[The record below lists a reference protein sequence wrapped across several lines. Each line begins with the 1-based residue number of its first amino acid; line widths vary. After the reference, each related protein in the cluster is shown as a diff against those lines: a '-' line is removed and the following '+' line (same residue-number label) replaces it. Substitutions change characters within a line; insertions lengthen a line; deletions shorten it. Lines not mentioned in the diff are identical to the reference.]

1 MVFQIPEKFWRFYN
15 LERKHRVV
23 SVNGNNLLVTVS
35 GDIGEE
41 KRYPS

>member
-1 MVFQIPEKFWRFYN
+1 M
-15 LERKHRVV
+15 ERKHRVI

-35 GDIGEE
+35 GDIVEE